1 MSIPYVEAGLE
12 RQVEQSDST
21 RAIEAE
27 NAHALRLIDDFQR
40 TMGRPLRVLHI
51 GNIANNAYNN
61 ARIQRKLGIQADVL
75 CYNYYHIMGCP
86 EWEDGALQEGSSAL
100 GQDHFRPDWWA
111 TSLKGWKRPRW
122 FVQGPSALSIEYLR
136 ARNARWRTTAYL
148 KWLELELA
156 ALQDARSGEN
166 AGFPAKDVPGRL
178 SFLLRPVSL
187 YRIWLGTFVANG
199 VLGRDCKAGRFKAW
213 LDRISAAAWLVIA
226 RRGPEADV
234 EARAALSTLR
244 EDVRRLR
251 ARGIQEASSSLARS
265 LVHRFLALLALME
278 QATLTRIPVS
288 KPGCVARSMSEP
300 VTRAK
305 EIETLLDEIR
315 KDPAELDGQSLR
327 YREEYVT
334 QHPKPFEA
342 VLPHYDIIQGY
353 AIDGL
358 IPMINGVKNF
368 CCYEHGTLREIPFE
382 NNLTG
387 LICRFSFQRAPA
399 VFVTNSDVLPSV
411 ERLGLKKDRV
421 VYLPHAFDNHK
432 LRAFRDAH
440 PELSLPAGGPVIF
453 FSPSRHHWKRGN
465 SSWLK
470 GNDVIIRAAAEVA
483 RETKNFKLVF
493 VEWGQEV
500 ADSKDLI
507 RDLGLSELVEWIPTM
522 SKRELWQR
530 YCVSHAV
537 LDQFVVPAL
546 GGVGFETMAL
556 GVRLISAID
565 KQQTALFFGQE
576 PPLLAAGNVAECAAR
591 MREVI
596 QDPLDTQGRG
606 QAASQWMSTFH
617 SAERIV
623 ALQCK
628 AYSNLLAGQ
637 W

>member
-1 MSIPYVEAGLE
+1 MSIPYVDTGLE
-12 RQVEQSDST
+12 SRLNQIDST
-21 RAIEAE
+21 PAIEAE
-27 NAHALRLIDDFQR
+27 NARALRLIDDFQR
-40 TMGRPLRVLHI
+40 RMGRPLRVLHI

-61 ARIQRKLGIQADVL
+61 ARIQRKYGIDADVL

-86 EWEDGALQEGSSAL
+86 EWEDGVLQEGSSAL
-100 GQDHFRPDWWA
+100 GEDHFRPDWWA

-122 FVQGPSALSIEYLR
+122 FVQGPSALCIEYLR
-136 ARNARWRTTAYL
+136 ARNAGWRTTAYL
-148 KWLELELA
+148 KWLELELT
-156 ALQDARSGEN
+156 ALQDARSGED
-166 AGFPAKDVPGRL
+166 ARSRAKNVPRRL
-178 SFLLRPVSL
+178 SFLLWPVSL

-199 VLGRDCKAGRFKAW
+199 VLGRECKAGRFEVW
-213 LDRISAAAWLVIA
+213 LDRISAAAWLVVA
-226 RRGPEADV
+226 RKGPEADV
-234 EARAALSTLR
+234 EARSALSTLR

-265 LVHRFLALLALME
+265 LVHRFLARLALLE
-278 QATLTRIPVS
+278 RVTLKRIPVS

-315 KDPAELDGQSLR
+315 KDPAELDGQSLS

-334 QHPKPFEA
+334 QHPRPFDA
-342 VLPHYDIIQGY
+342 ILPHYDIIQGY

-387 LICRFSFQRAPA
+387 VICRISFQRAPA

-440 PELSLPAGGPVIF
+440 PELSPPTGGPVTF

-483 RETKNFKLVF
+483 RETRNFKLVF

-507 RDLGLSELVEWIPTM
+507 EELGLTELVEWIPTM
-522 SKRELWQR
+522 SKRELWQH
-530 YCVSHAV
+530 YCASHAV
-537 LDQFVVPAL
+537 VDQFVVPAL

-576 PPLLAAGNVAECAAR
+576 PPLLAASNVAECAAR

-628 AYSNLLAGQ
+628 AYGNLLMGQ